1 MIRKILILFTTV
13 ILVNCSQE
21 NDAEKGSEEY
31 IRSINEWSSARE
43 ERLTRENGWLNL
55 AGLFWLEEGN
65 NKFGSDKS
73 NDIVFPEEAPDF
85 IGSFILEDST
95 ITVMIN
101 EDIPALIDSQEIK
114 SADLRT
120 DISGDPQMMDYKN
133 LRWFL
138 IKRGDQ
144 YGIRLRDLN
153 SEAVTNFE
161 GINRFSVNEDW
172 KMTAEFIPFQEPK
185 KINIPTILGTIEEDF
200 APGKLTFTKEGKEY
214 SLLPTSAGEGLFV
227 IFADETSGE
236 ETYGA
241 GRFLYTE
248 KPDSAGNVIL
258 DFNKAYNPPCAF
270 TKYATCPLP
279 PKENY
284 LKLRISAGEK
294 NYGNH

>member
-1 MIRKILILFTTV
+1 MIRKILILFTAV

-21 NDAEKGSEEY
+21 NNTEKGSEEY

-43 ERLTRENGWLNL
+43 ERLTRDNGWLNL

-85 IGSFILEDST
+85 IGSFILEDT
-95 ITVMIN
+95 TVTVIIN
-101 EDIPALIDSQEIK
+101 EDIPVLVDSQEIK

-172 KMTAEFIPFQEPK
+172 KIDRRIYSVPRTQK
-185 KINIPTILGTIEEDF
+185 NKHTNNIRND
-200 APGKLTFTKEGKEY
+200 
-214 SLLPTSAGEGLFV
+214 
-227 IFADETSGE
+227 
-236 ETYGA
+236 
-241 GRFLYTE
+241 
-248 KPDSAGNVIL
+248 
-258 DFNKAYNPPCAF
+258 
-270 TKYATCPLP
+270 
-279 PKENY
+279 
-284 LKLRISAGEK
+284 
-294 NYGNH
+294 